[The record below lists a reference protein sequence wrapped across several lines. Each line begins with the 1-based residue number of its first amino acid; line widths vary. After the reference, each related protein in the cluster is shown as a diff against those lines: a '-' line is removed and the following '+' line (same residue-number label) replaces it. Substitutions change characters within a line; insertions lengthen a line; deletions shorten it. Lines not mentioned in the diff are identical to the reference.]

1 MGGSFSNISQ
11 IWDMK
16 SRQTVNCDKKVWVG
30 ASPPAD
36 LQLTR
41 SPSWFPAFKNGHT
54 DMLFTAINWWC
65 IMCLGVG
72 RFSLCLK
79 CRPVLVLD
87 SWNISSAIFHFLAL
101 SLWFDRTKV
110 IRLFLY
116 LYVSWHIRKWQPSI
130 CVKLLYQ
137 RLLLQQSFVLSD
149 QLVKVALEAPNRGFK
164 DQPMH
169 CNVKQIL
176 KK

>member
-101 SLWFDRTKV
+101 SLIWWTKV